1 MTAAVRRQFCGL
13 QNPSYEQRTLHAFWN
28 SGQDRCFPACSA
40 RMCLRTAC
48 PARACLRTACPAGM
62 RLRTACPAVMSLRT
76 VCSARMC
83 LRTAC
88 PARACL
94 RTVCSA
100 GMRLC
105 TVCSAGM
112 CRQPVGAGRI
122 YWRFALF
129 PGRFYF
135 FAVPL
140 TGFSFCCL
148 VFVRQACRWS
158 SFSMSAPSEGKNTS
172 APGCGREKAL
182 LCRSAQDLFGSLTEI
197 CEYRIPLC
205 IRRQMLPENVSL
217 LF

>member
-48 PARACLRTACPAGM
+48 PARACLRT
-62 RLRTACPAVMSLRT
+62 
-76 VCSARMC
+76 
-83 LRTAC
+83 
-88 PARACL
+88 
-94 RTVCSA
+94 VCSA
-100 GMRLC
+100 GM
-105 TVCSAGM
+105 S
-112 CRQPVGAGRI
+112 RQPVGAGTI

>member
-1 MTAAVRRQFCGL
+1 MTAAARRQFCGL

-28 SGQDRCFPACSA
+28 SGQDRCFPACSVW
-40 RMCLRTAC
+40 MCLRTAC
-48 PARACLRTACPAGM
+48 P
-62 RLRTACPAVMSLRT
+62 
-76 VCSARMC
+76 
-83 LRTAC
+83 
-88 PARACL
+88 
-94 RTVCSA
+94 A

-112 CRQPVGAGRI
+112 RLRSACSAGMRIRSVCPAGMSRQPVGAGTI

-135 FAVPL
+135 FAVLL
-140 TGFSFCCL
+140 TGLSFCFL
-148 VFVRQACRWS
+148 VSVRQVCRWS

-182 LCRSAQDLFGSLTEI
+182 LCRSAQDPFGSLTEI

-205 IRRQMLPENVSL
+205 IRRQILHENVSL

>member
-1 MTAAVRRQFCGL
+1 MTAAVRRQFCGSQDLSYL
-13 QNPSYEQRTLHAFWN
+13 QRMLHAFGN

-48 PARACLRTACPAGM
+48 PARACLRT
-62 RLRTACPAVMSLRT
+62 VF
-76 VCSARMC
+76 SARMC

-94 RTVCSA
+94 RSACSAGMCLRTVCSA
-100 GMRLC
+100 GMR
-105 TVCSAGM
+105 
-112 CRQPVGAGRI
+112 RQPVGAGRI

-135 FAVPL
+135 FAVLL
-140 TGFSFCCL
+140 TGLSFCFQ
-148 VFVRQACRWS
+148 VFVRQVCRWS

-182 LCRSAQDLFGSLTEI
+182 LCRSAQDPFGSLTEI

-205 IRRQMLPENVSL
+205 IRRQILPENVSL

>member
-1 MTAAVRRQFCGL
+1 MTAALRRQFCGW
-13 QNPSYEQRTLHAFWN
+13 QDPSYLQRMLHAFGN

-62 RLRTACPAVMSLRT
+62 
-76 VCSARMC
+76 
-83 LRTAC
+83 
-88 PARACL
+88 
-94 RTVCSA
+94 
-100 GMRLC
+100 
-105 TVCSAGM
+105 

-122 YWRFALF
+122 YWCFALF
-129 PGRFYF
+129 PGKPYF

-182 LCRSAQDLFGSLTEI
+182 LCRSAQDPFGSLTEI

-205 IRRQMLPENVSL
+205 IRRQILPENVSL

>member
-1 MTAAVRRQFCGL
+1 MTAAARRQFCGL

-48 PARACLRTACPAGM
+48 PARACLR
-62 RLRTACPAVMSLRT
+62 
-76 VCSARMC
+76 SA
-83 LRTAC
+83 
-88 PARACL
+88 
-94 RTVCSA
+94 
-100 GMRLC
+100 
-105 TVCSAGM
+105 CSAGM
-112 CRQPVGAGRI
+112 CRQPVGAERI
-122 YWRFALF
+122 YWRFAHF

-135 FAVPL
+135 FAVLL
-140 TGFSFCCL
+140 TGLSFCFQ
-148 VFVRQACRWS
+148 VFVRQVCRWS

-182 LCRSAQDLFGSLTEI
+182 LCRSAQDPFGSLTEI

-205 IRRQMLPENVSL
+205 IRRQILPENVSL